1 MDVTRVSTLIFICFV
16 LTTLGITFWANRRSK
31 GARDFYAAGGTITA
45 GQNGLA
51 IAGDYLSAASF
62 LGTIAVFFSLGSDG
76 LFYAVGA
83 VAGWPIAMF
92 LVGERLRNL
101 GRYTFADALSFRLA
115 DKPVRTLAAVSTLC
129 LCTCYLIAQMVGAGT
144 LVQVLFHIP
153 YTYAVVLVGAL
164 MSVYVVFGGMIAT
177 TWIQIIKASLLLL
190 TTVAMVLLVVH
201 RFGPDPDA
209 LIAAAAAL
217 RPDPQ
222 RFLGS
227 GRLVSDPISAIS
239 LALAFTLGPAGLPHV
254 LMRFFTVKD
263 ARSARQSLS
272 LATFLIGIFQIL
284 VIALGYAAAALVPA
298 AGLAG
303 GANMAVIHLAGALGG
318 SLLLGIVA
326 AVTFATILAVVSG
339 LTLTAASAVSHDL
352 YNHVYRGGASTEA
365 TEIRVSRLAAVILGV
380 LVIVLA
386 LLFQHQNVGFL
397 ATLPLVIAA
406 SVNFPLLVLA
416 LHWRGFTTRGAAA
429 GGIVGLVLSVGLL
442 LLTRK
447 VWVDV
452 LGHDHELFP
461 YEYPTLFSL
470 GTALVVGYLVSI
482 TDRSA
487 RASRERQLFSSQLLL
502 SERGS

>member
-1 MDVTRVSTLIFICFV
+1 MNVTGFSTLIFLSFV
-16 LTTLGITFWANRRSK
+16 LVTLVITFWANRRST
-31 GARDFYAAGGTITA
+31 GTRDFYAAGGSITA
-45 GQNGLA
+45 RQNGLA

-62 LGTIAVFFSLGSDG
+62 LGTVAVFYGLGNDG

-101 GRYTFADALSFRLA
+101 GRYTFSDALGYRLA
-115 DKPVRTLAAVSTLC
+115 VKPVRSLAAVSTLI

-164 MSVYVVFGGMIAT
+164 MSVYVIFGGMIAT

-190 TTVAMVLLVVH
+190 TTLVMVLLIVY
-201 RFGPDPDA
+201 RFGPNPDA
-209 LIAAAAAL
+209 LISAAVAL
-217 RPDPQ
+217 RSDSQ

-227 GRLVSDPISAIS
+227 GRLVSDPVSAVS
-239 LALAFTLGPAGLPHV
+239 LALAFVLGPAGLPHV

-263 ARSARQSLS
+263 ARTARKSLS
-272 LATFLIGIFQIL
+272 YSTLLIAIFQIM

-298 AGLAG
+298 DPAG
-303 GANMAVIHLAGALGG
+303 GSNMAVIHLAGALGG

-352 YNHVYRGGASTEA
+352 YKHVFRNGVVEESA
-365 TEIRVSRLAAVILGV
+365 EIHVSRLAA
-380 LVIVLA
+380 LA
-386 LLFQHQNVGFL
+386 LGALVMALAILFQHENVGFL

-406 SVNFPLLVLA
+406 SVNFPLLVLT
-416 LHWRGFTTRGAAA
+416 LHWRGFTTRGAIA
-429 GGIVGLVLSVGLL
+429 GGITGLVLSVGLL

-447 VWVDV
+447 VWVEV
-452 LGHDHELFP
+452 LGHPHQLFP

-470 GTALVVGYLVSI
+470 GAALIVAYLVSV

-487 RASRERQLFSSQLLL
+487 RAARERQAFAAQLAL
-502 SERGS
+502 SERGR